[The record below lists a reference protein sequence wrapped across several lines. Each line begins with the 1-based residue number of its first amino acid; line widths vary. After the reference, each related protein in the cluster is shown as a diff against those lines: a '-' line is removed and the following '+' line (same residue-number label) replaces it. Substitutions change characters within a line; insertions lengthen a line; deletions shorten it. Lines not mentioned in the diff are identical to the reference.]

1 MKKVIKGILIVLAIL
16 TVLISIG
23 CSICCICLGKE
34 RETFG
39 YYN

>member
-1 MKKVIKGILIVLAIL
+1 MKKVIKGILIVSAIL
-16 TVLISIG
+16 TVLIIIV